1 MLPQIQQPELLRL
14 QQGMPHLIQQHLVI
28 VQEKEC
34 LLLREKLSK
43 HILASLNLSHS
54 RIDRR
59 RRAFANLVQE
69 QAEHLLVH
77 IHSFTS
83 SENLQATLS
92 LRHFLLRL
100 VR

>member
-1 MLPQIQQPELLRL
+1 MLPQIQQPELLHL

-34 LLLREKLSK
+34 LLLRKKRAK

-59 RRAFANLVQE
+59 RRAFAYLVQE
-69 QAEHLLVH
+69 QAEHFFVH
-77 IHSFTS
+77 IHTFTS
-83 SENLQATLS
+83 SENIQAALS
-92 LRHFLLRL
+92 LRHLLLRL